1 MGELSKGKCWLLHA
15 VVLSRQEAQRLGL
28 AAPVNSSKEDVWLD
42 GELHGEMN
50 EGGVDGQ
57 MDERMMGG

>member
-1 MGELSKGKCWLLHA
+1 MDGGMSGRWVDGQIDDGWVDGCGGGWMMGKME
-15 VVLSRQEAQRLGL
+15 VL
-28 AAPVNSSKEDVWLD
+28 EDVWLD